1 MFGRKNKKN
10 LIGLMLAVLLLA
22 LPCAAWAKPRLSVRA
37 FEDRTQEKDDPAPA
51 AAIMD
56 MMVTELDK
64 AGIFDLIERE
74 RLDYLAQELKLAQ
87 EGLLDPETAPQ
98 IGKLKGVQ
106 YTMTGA
112 ITLFYYNEKGTVIPI
127 IHQGNAKTAYVM
139 LELRVID
146 NTTGQIVY
154 SAEQLGTAKRE
165 LKGWGLEYGGFFI
178 GSQKKSYGGIL
189 ASATRD
195 AVLKHVKAMSA
206 RTWKE

>member
-1 MFGRKNKKN
+1 MRKFI
-10 LIGLMLAVLLLA
+10 LIILIILMAEA
-22 LPCAAWAKPRLSVRA
+22 GAYARPRLSVRA
-37 FEDRTQEKDDPAPA
+37 FEDRTQEKDNPAPA
-51 AAIMD
+51 GAIMD

-64 AGIFDLIERE
+64 AKIFDLIERE

-112 ITLFYYNEKGTVIPI
+112 ITLFYYNEKGTIIPI
-127 IHQGNAKTAYVM
+127 IHQGNKKTAYVM

-154 SAEQLGTAKRE
+154 SGEQLGTAKRE
-165 LKGWGLEYGGFFI
+165 LKGWGLAYQGFYI
-178 GSQKKSYGGIL
+178 GSQNKTYGGIL
-189 ASATRD
+189 ASAARN
-195 AVLKHVKAMSA
+195 AVIKHVQAMRA
-206 RTWKE
+206 RPWHE

>member
-1 MFGRKNKKN
+1 MRNRIKQTWIF
-10 LIGLMLAVLLLA
+10 LLAVLFF
-22 LPCAAWAKPRLSVRA
+22 LPGPYVAWARPRLSVRA
-37 FEDRTQEKDDPAPA
+37 FEDRTVEKDDPAPA
-51 AAIMD
+51 GAIMD

-64 AGIFDLIERE
+64 AKIFDLIERE
-74 RLDYLAQELKLAQ
+74 KLDYIAQELRLAQ

-112 ITLFYYNEKGTVIPI
+112 ITLFYYNEKGTMIPI

-139 LELRVID
+139 LELRIID

-165 LKGWGLEYGGFFI
+165 LKGWGLAYGGFYI
-178 GSQKKSYGGIL
+178 GSQNKTYGGIL
-189 ASATRD
+189 ASATRE
-195 AVLKHVKAMSA
+195 AVIKHVAAIKA
-206 RTWKE
+206 RGWPE

>member
-1 MFGRKNKKN
+1 MRKFI
-10 LIGLMLAVLLLA
+10 LIILIILI
-22 LPCAAWAKPRLSVRA
+22 AAQHAFARPRLSVRA
-37 FEDRTQEKDDPAPA
+37 FEDRTEEKDHPAPA
-51 AAIMD
+51 GAIMD

-64 AGIFDLIERE
+64 AKIFDLIERE

-112 ITLFYYNEKGTVIPI
+112 ITLFYYNEKGTIIPI
-127 IHQGNAKTAYVM
+127 IHQGNKKTAYVM

-154 SAEQLGTAKRE
+154 SGEQLGTAKRE
-165 LKGWGLEYGGFFI
+165 LKGWGLAYQSFYI
-178 GSQKKSYGGIL
+178 GSQNKTYGGIL
-189 ASATRD
+189 ASAARD
-195 AVLKHVKAMSA
+195 AVMKHVKAMSSKS
-206 RTWKE
+206 WHE

>member
-1 MFGRKNKKN
+1 MRNRIR
-10 LIGLMLAVLLLA
+10 LITSLILAAALLMPCCHESLAR
-22 LPCAAWAKPRLSVRA
+22 PRLSVRA
-37 FEDRTQEKDDPAPA
+37 FEDRTQEKDNPAPA
-51 AAIMD
+51 GAVMD

-112 ITLFYYNEKGTVIPI
+112 ITLFYYNEKGTIIPI

-146 NTTGQIVY
+146 NNTGQIVY
-154 SAEQLGTAKRE
+154 SGEQLGTAKRE
-165 LKGWGLEYGGFFI
+165 LKGWGLAYGGFYI

-195 AVLKHVKAMSA
+195 AVVKHVMAMKAI
-206 RTWKE
+206 TWKE